1 MRDNM
6 KKELCID
13 TLKAARM
20 RYPISGATLHSDY
33 AEKNTMPKN
42 CWSFAA

>member
-1 MRDNM
+1 MDLM
-6 KKELCID
+6 CGLQD
-13 TLKAARM
+13 TAKRVYHA
-20 RYPISGATLHSDY
+20 YHSDY